1 MGKKEEACFLL
12 LAPESSVSLDER
24 GGALCVPL
32 RALTGATRR
41 PSAPTVDADGG
52 MWEREERGGRGTEE
66 GDGCEETGEVPEEER
81 EWRLSGAGGTF
92 LKLHICAL
100 RCFSTLFCSASLMRS
115 HRLSNT

>member
-1 MGKKEEACFLL
+1 MGKKEEAFFLL

-24 GGALCVPL
+24 GALCVPL

-41 PSAPTVDADGG
+41 LSAPTVDAGGG
-52 MWEREERGGRGTEE
+52 MRERGGRGTEEGE

-81 EWRLSGAGGTF
+81 ERRLSGAGGTF

-100 RCFSTLFCSASLMRS
+100 RCISTLFCSASLMRS